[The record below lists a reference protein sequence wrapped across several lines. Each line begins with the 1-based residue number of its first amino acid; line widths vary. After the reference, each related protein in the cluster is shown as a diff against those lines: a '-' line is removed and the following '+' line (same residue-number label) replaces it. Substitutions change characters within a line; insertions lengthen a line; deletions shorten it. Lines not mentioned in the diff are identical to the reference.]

1 MKLSSLAILP
11 GRDSFPLFQTRNPMK
26 LPIALLSLPILL
38 ASTGCSSTGA
48 SSASAAEPSHPP
60 AAKPEDA
67 DAADKLLKGN
77 RELDYAKMEL
87 DLSKMSI
94 AAETRESE
102 NAVIDATQK
111 LEAVKRDRDNF
122 KGREKPEKIA
132 DKQLDID
139 RAAWRMEES
148 RQELAELESM
158 YKKEDFA
165 GLTKELVLQRG
176 KKNLEFAQRGLDLAK
191 QSQEQLVSHELA
203 KKELELDQAVER
215 AEKALAEANAKKE
228 KCATECKLK
237 GMKAEHRVDEQQR
250 AVDKM
255 KSKEKPKDAPKEA
268 PKETKT

>member
-1 MKLSSLAILP
+1 MK
-11 GRDSFPLFQTRNPMK
+11 F
-26 LPIALLSLPILL
+26 PIALLSLPVLL
-38 ASTGCSSTGA
+38 ATTGCVASVGNRSTAATPAHGA
-48 SSASAAEPSHPP
+48 GEKSE
-60 AAKPEDA
+60 EA
-67 DAADKLLKGN
+67 DAADKLMKGG

-94 AAETRESE
+94 AAETREAD
-102 NAVIDATQK
+102 NAVTEATQK
-111 LEAVKRDRDNF
+111 LDAVKRDRDNF
-122 KGREKPEKIA
+122 KAREKPEKIA

-176 KKNLEFAQRGLDLAK
+176 KKNLEFAQRGLELAK
-191 QSQEQLVSHELA
+191 QTQEQLVSHELA

-215 AEKALAEANAKKE
+215 AEKALQEANAKKE

-237 GMKAEHRVDEQQR
+237 AMKAEHRVDEQQR
-250 AVDKM
+250 AVEKM
-255 KSKEKPKDAPKEA
+255 KSKDKPKDAPKEA
-268 PKETKT
+268 KG